1 MIDRIGRVVVLVR
14 EYDEACAFY
23 AKLGFETLHDQAL
36 PDGRRFLHVGLP
48 SQPGSGIWLLRP
60 ATAEGEQRVG
70 RQTGGEPLLVLYT
83 DDLAAS
89 IAAAREAGVDTF
101 EQPREAEGSAFA
113 HFADLYG
120 NHLLLVELRPPQDPV
135 R

>member
-1 MIDRIGRVVVLVR
+1 MIDRIGRTVVLVR
-14 EYDEACAFY
+14 DYEEAKAFY

-48 SQPGSGIWLLRP
+48 SQPGTALWLLEP
-60 ATAEGEQRVG
+60 ASADGEARIG

-83 DDLAAS
+83 EDLAGAV
-89 IAAAREAGVDTF
+89 AAARAAGVDSF
-101 EQPREAEGSAFA
+101 QEPVEAEGSVFV

-120 NHLLLVELRPPQDPV
+120 NHLVLVELREGA
-135 R
+135 